1 MNSIFAMDFQV
12 VDNGLWKI
20 DDQPPSYEQ
29 ACGLNSMQFGVLN
42 CPQGQEDTENWNSKS
57 KGKKEAILMKIL
69 KTFGFIFSIVAILL
83 LLFAVKLI
91 ICQNKC

>member
-1 MNSIFAMDFQV
+1 MDFQV
-12 VDNGLWKI
+12 VENVLRKT

-29 ACGLNSMQFGVLN
+29 ACGLKSMQFVVLN
-42 CPQGQEDTENWNSKS
+42 CPQGEECTENMNSKY
-57 KGKKEAILMKIL
+57 KGKKKEILKKIL
-69 KTFGFIFSIVAILL
+69 KTFGFIFSFVAILV